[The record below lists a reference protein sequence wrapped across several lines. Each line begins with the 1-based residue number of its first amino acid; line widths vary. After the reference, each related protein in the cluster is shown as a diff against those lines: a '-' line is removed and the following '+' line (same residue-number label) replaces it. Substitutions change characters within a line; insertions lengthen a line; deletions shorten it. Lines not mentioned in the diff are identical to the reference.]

1 MRTRWYTD
9 MSQIFVPV
17 PRGPALPD
25 FAPTSLI
32 EALDAARA
40 EAAKAPPAPPEADPM
55 EETMRAVAAA
65 AREDGFAAGRASMT
79 QEAVNRAA
87 ESLAQIAKYL
97 TASQEASAQIA
108 AQASQGV
115 ARIALA
121 MLDAALPGLAAR
133 QSANLVAAFAERL
146 RPALG
151 FLPQAHL
158 HVSPALLEDIRALIG
173 DMAVALVPDPKLA
186 PGEARA
192 VWQGGGAE
200 FNLEARRATIAEA
213 LRAAGLGPDGADV
226 P

>member
-1 MRTRWYTD
+1 
-9 MSQIFVPV
+9 
-17 PRGPALPD
+17 
-25 FAPTSLI
+25 
-32 EALDAARA
+32 
-40 EAAKAPPAPPEADPM
+40 
-55 EETMRAVAAA
+55 
-65 AREDGFAAGRASMT
+65 
-79 QEAVNRAA
+79 
-87 ESLAQIAKYL
+87 
-97 TASQEASAQIA
+97 
-108 AQASQGV
+108 
-115 ARIALA
+115 
-121 MLDAALPGLAAR
+121 LAAR
-133 QSANLVAAFAERL
+133 QSANLVADFAERL

>member
-1 MRTRWYTD
+1 VRTRWCTD

-40 EAAKAPPAPPEADPM
+40 EAARAPPASPEPDPM

-133 QSANLVAAFAERL
+133 QSANLVADFAERL

-151 FLPQAHL
+151 FLPKHARSGRAAVQNSTLKHAAPPL
-158 HVSPALLEDIRALIG
+158 PQRCVPPDLALMAL
-173 DMAVALVPDPKLA
+173 MCPDPQ
-186 PGEARA
+186 PET
-192 VWQGGGAE
+192 
-200 FNLEARRATIAEA
+200 RRY
-213 LRAAGLGPDGADV
+213 PPSPNFQDK
-226 P
+226 